1 MLAVNTE
8 AEVQARARPTRDYHY
23 VRSRLLEC
31 REIALIDVR
40 EEAPHA
46 QGHPLFAANF
56 PLSRIELDA
65 YTKLPRYDVPI
76 VTFDNG
82 EGQAGLAAQRLAA
95 LGYRDVAVFDGGL
108 PAWKAAGGELFIDVN
123 VPSKAFG
130 ELMESVCHTP
140 SFSAQEVKAMID
152 DGADIVI
159 VDVRRFDEYQTMSIP
174 TGIHVPGAEVV
185 LRVPDLAPNPNTRI
199 IVNCAGRTRSMIGTQ
214 SLINAGL
221 PNPIAALRNG
231 TIGWVLAQQ
240 QLQFGRSRTFGD
252 TPAASVGQA
261 RRRARSVADQ
271 AGVRRVGLA
280 ELADWA
286 RQDGRTTYFF
296 DVRDFAAYRKG
307 HLPGFYPIPG
317 GQLVQETEMY
327 APVRGARIVLVDD
340 DGVRANMTASWLAQM
355 AWEVHVVDG
364 LQAGA
369 FCETGPWQPRLPAMP
384 EVELLSPDVLGQWL
398 QTGDV
403 VVVDVARHA
412 LFKKGHI
419 PGAWY
424 LLRSRLT
431 MDASKLP
438 AAARYVLTSDDGL
451 LAQLVAPELAACIP
465 GDVYVLGGGT
475 PSWEQAGLET
485 ESGEDNLASPPIDRY
500 QRPYEGT
507 DASREAMQ
515 GYLDWE
521 FGLIAQLRRDGTH
534 HFQPL
539 APGRPQGEG
548 GTAGA
553 GRS

>member
-1 MLAVNTE
+1 MNSE
-8 AEVQARARPTRDYHY
+8 AQSLPTRDYHY
-23 VRSRLLEC
+23 VRSRLLQ
-31 REIALIDVR
+31 RQEIALIDVR

-46 QGHPLFAANF
+46 EGHPLFAANF

-65 YTKLPRYDVPI
+65 YTKLPRHDAPI

-82 EGQAGLAAQRLAA
+82 EGQAVLAAQRLAT

-108 PAWKAAGGELFIDVN
+108 SAWKAAGGELFIDVN

-152 DGADIVI
+152 DGADMVV

-174 TGIHVPGAEVV
+174 TGVNVPGAEVV
-185 LRVPDLAPNPNTRI
+185 LRVPDLAPNPDTQI

-221 PNPIAALRNG
+221 PNPVAALRNG
-231 TIGWVLAQQ
+231 TIGWLLAQQ
-240 QLQFGRSRTFGD
+240 QLHFGRSRTFGD
-252 TPAASVGQA
+252 TPAASVEQA
-261 RRRARSVADQ
+261 RQRARAVADQ
-271 AGVRRVGLA
+271 AGVRRVGQG

-286 RQDGRTTYFF
+286 KQDGRTTYFF

-307 HLPGFYPIPG
+307 HPPGFYPIPG

-340 DGVRANMTASWLAQM
+340 DGARANMSASWLAQM
-355 AWEVHVVDG
+355 AWEVYVVDG
-364 LQAGA
+364 LQADS
-369 FCETGPWQPRLPAMP
+369 FCEAGPWQPRLPALP
-384 EVELLSPDVLGQWL
+384 EVEQINLEVLGQWL
-398 QTGDV
+398 QAEDV
-403 VVVDVARHA
+403 VVVDMARHA
-412 LFKKGHI
+412 VFKKGHI

-431 MDASKLP
+431 EDASKLP
-438 AAARYVLTSDDGL
+438 AAARYVVTSADGL
-451 LAQLVAPELAACIP
+451 LAQLVAPELAVCIP
-465 GDVYVLGGGT
+465 GDVYVLSGGT
-475 PSWEQAGLET
+475 RSWGQAGLDM

-500 QRPYEGT
+500 QRPYEGI
-507 DASREAMQ
+507 AAPREAMQ

-539 APGRPQGEG
+539 APGRPHGEA
-548 GTAGA
+548 GTTVAGA
-553 GRS
+553 S